1 MSDIIKEIVNKFPH
15 NTWLQM
21 KLAELDIEVTE
32 ISQDRNRLVS
42 ELSKARSTINRLRAE
57 IDTE

>member
-1 MSDIIKEIVNKFPH
+1 MSDIIKEIVKKYPH
-15 NTWLQM
+15 NAWLQM

>member
-1 MSDIIKEIVNKFPH
+1 MSDIIKEIVKKYPH
-15 NTWLQM
+15 NAWLQM
-21 KLAELDIEVTE
+21 KLAELDIEFTE

>member
-1 MSDIIKEIVNKFPH
+1 MSDIIKEIVKKYLH
-15 NTWLQM
+15 NAWLQM
-21 KLAELDIEVTE
+21 KLAELDIEFTE

>member
-1 MSDIIKEIVNKFPH
+1 MSDIIKEIVHKFPH
-15 NTWLQM
+15 NAWLQM